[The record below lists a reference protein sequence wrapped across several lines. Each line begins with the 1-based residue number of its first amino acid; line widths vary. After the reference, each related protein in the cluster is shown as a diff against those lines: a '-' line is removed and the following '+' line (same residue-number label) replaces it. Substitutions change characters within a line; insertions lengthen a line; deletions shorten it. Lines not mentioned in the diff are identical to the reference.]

1 MSIVDVV
8 EGVRW
13 WSMLARGRSDPE
25 AIPRHGV
32 LPRRRRHHLVQVGAV
47 EFVVHH
53 RAQTP
58 RSCFVCYVAA
68 ILPGVLGG
76 DVALVIAI
84 SGVAVTP

>member
-1 MSIVDVV
+1 MLIV

-13 WSMLARGRSDPE
+13 WSMLARGRSNPE

-32 LPRRRRHHLVQVGAV
+32 LHRRRRHHRVQVGAV

-58 RSCFVCYVAA
+58 WSCIACYVAA
-68 ILPGVLGG
+68 TLPGGLGG

-84 SGVAVTP
+84 SGAAVTP